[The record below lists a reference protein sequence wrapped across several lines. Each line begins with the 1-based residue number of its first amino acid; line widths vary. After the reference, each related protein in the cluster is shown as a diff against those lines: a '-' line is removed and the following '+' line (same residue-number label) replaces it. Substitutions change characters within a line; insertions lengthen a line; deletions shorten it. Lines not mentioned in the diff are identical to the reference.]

1 MPVEA
6 VALFL
11 LAVLAGGVAGVAGFG
26 IGSILTP
33 ALALAVGTNVAVAVV
48 ALPHV
53 AATAVRL
60 WALRRDVDGAVMR
73 TFGVASA
80 LGGVA
85 GAVGHSVFDS
95 PVLSLVLGLLLVLAG
110 SLELTGLARRVRLGG
125 SASIAAGAL
134 SGLFGG
140 LVGNQGGIRSAA
152 LLRFDMSPTALVAT
166 ATATALLVDA
176 ARVPV
181 YLVTN
186 VADVV
191 KMFGT
196 VLLLTVGVVI
206 GTIGGTPV
214 LRLLPERWFRRSLA
228 VLLITLGL
236 GLVASAIRFP

>member
-1 MPVEA
+1 
-6 VALFL
+6 
-11 LAVLAGGVAGVAGFG
+11 
-26 IGSILTP
+26 
-33 ALALAVGTNVAVAVV
+33 
-48 ALPHV
+48 
-53 AATAVRL
+53 
-60 WALRRDVDGAVMR
+60 
-73 TFGVASA
+73 
-80 LGGVA
+80 
-85 GAVGHSVFDS
+85 
-95 PVLSLVLGLLLVLAG
+95 
-110 SLELTGLARRVRLGG
+110 
-125 SASIAAGAL
+125 
-134 SGLFGG
+134 
-140 LVGNQGGIRSAA
+140 
-152 LLRFDMSPTALVAT
+152 MSPTALVAT

-191 KMFGT
+191 KMMGT